1 MTTTSSTRKNMI
13 LILYSNY
20 YHEHLQDF
28 FPEVDKLGG
37 IGDGSLQWR
46 AEMEPG
52 GRLAAAPRS

>member
-1 MTTTSSTRKNMI
+1 MI

-37 IGDGSLQWR
+37 IGDGSLQWH
-46 AEMEPG
+46 AEIEPG